1 MLFVL
6 SQIIIYEG
14 FGTSSLDGCIVVL
27 SGVPVVII
35 YIFIKGIFKYR
46 FQPFQRFKNGFE
58 ENTRIIVLVVYWV
71 EYNIWL
77 RGVKRGKSSSA
88 SVFTEA
94 GSSPSG

>member
-27 SGVPVVII
+27 SGVPVLII

-71 EYNIWL
+71 
-77 RGVKRGKSSSA
+77 
-88 SVFTEA
+88 
-94 GSSPSG
+94 